1 MSNNENRVPIENFK
15 KNLDEVFKILNK
27 HKIKDIIFIGLTPVA
42 DELLNP
48 MPWKP
53 THGYSNENV
62 QKYDA
67 VLKQT
72 AQENNSTYIELY
84 EKFMNSDNYKKLLSD
99 GLHPNTEGH
108 ELVYNLILSKLNLLS
123 LLD

>member
-1 MSNNENRVPIENFK
+1 
-15 KNLDEVFKILNK
+15 
-27 HKIKDIIFIGLTPVA
+27 
-42 DELLNP
+42 